1 MDANVV
7 AKPPRTREEVIE
19 ALDRS
24 FLWNGENAYFMYN
37 DSGSIGEFL
46 ISTDF
51 PDEAD
56 RLFGEF
62 ENLLGMGWNR
72 RDAFLDTFMQARE
85 VWVHDSREY
94 LLREVFIPR
103 LKRDVDD
110 ESGLTAS
117 ELAAFEDEFRA
128 KIEGHDEIM
137 SNLAL
142 VADSQQGG
150 FEELTPLSLY
160 RAMVGG
166 GAIPSEEDFRH
177 RYWRCWRAIEDETM
191 ALSAK
196 S

>member
-7 AKPPRTREEVIE
+7 AKPTRTREEVVE
-19 ALDRS
+19 VLERS
-24 FLWNGENAYFMYN
+24 FLWNGETAYFMCN

-46 ISTDF
+46 ISADF

-110 ESGLTAS
+110 ESGLAAS
-117 ELAAFEDEFRA
+117 ELAAFEDEFGGDA
-128 KIEGHDEIM
+128 ADHDALM
-137 SNLAL
+137 SNLTL
-142 VADSQQGG
+142 IGTDQGG

-160 RAMVGG
+160 RAMVRG
-166 GAIPSEEDFRH
+166 GAIPSEEDFQR
-177 RYWRCWRAIEDETM
+177 RYWRSWRAIEDEAM